1 MYSKCCLKPVRR
13 QLQVRD
19 AGNLLTRAGLSIPS
33 VDVDELT
40 VHYRSPA
47 ELVNHLR
54 CALLQHANKGMT
66 FAAGCYFM
74 RNEP

>member
-1 MYSKCCLKPVRR
+1 MWSKSCLRTVRR
-13 QLQVRD
+13 PLQVRD
-19 AGNLLTRAGLSIPS
+19 AGNLLTRAGLNIPS

-54 CALLQHANKGMT
+54 CAFLQHARKGEDT
-66 FAAGCYFM
+66 CSRFLLHVI
-74 RNEP
+74 

>member
-1 MYSKCCLKPVRR
+1 MTVWRL
-13 QLQVRD
+13 LQVRD

-54 CALLQHANKGMT
+54 CALLQPAQ
-66 FAAGCYFM
+66 
-74 RNEP
+74 R